1 MLTKKTNFA
10 DIHKTVSA
18 YPHPYMITIHR
29 SILSSIRIA
38 FLAAVG
44 LLLVIPSQAEASGLR
59 DVTSDVLQ
67 SAKTDLP
74 PNLDEVL
81 KLLHTALDDNKRAI
95 PAALDSIQ
103 QLKRSALDKGP
114 LDKAILYDTIA
125 DMYESLDI
133 DSCIVYYKR
142 GVDQARLGGDDVLAQ
157 RMQLLMYSQMPV
169 TGVVLEGYTGFI
181 DESTRIYPQ
190 NRRVYYEAGNRMML
204 FIADLYAR
212 IPLRESYEMRSIAY
226 ADSLMTMLPPNNPLL
241 ILLQSQKAELLGDET
256 TALAGY
262 MELLTH
268 LPIES
273 HIFARATTRA
283 GDFYYR
289 TGQDETAAYFY
300 GLGALS
306 DARNQVL
313 EGVALIRLSR
323 ALYDLDKISQ
333 SYGLM
338 TEGLGQSL
346 ESGSAIRSIEA
357 FQAVP
362 HIIEAY
368 TRSDNR
374 KLKWLTVLA
383 VCLVIAVTSLLFI
396 LVKRRNDLNRLQQLK
411 SRLAQANETKENGL
425 ARFMELTSLFA
436 DKFDELIRL
445 AGRKITA
452 GQIEELQT
460 LIKGGSLRS
469 EQNKMF
475 ANLFDNAFLNV
486 YPDFIKQANQLMKP
500 DSQLP
505 EPEGNR
511 LNPELR
517 ILAFLRMGVTDS
529 QRMARFLGVSINTIY
544 TYRNRLKSRAINRDT
559 FEEDL
564 MTIGAIS

>member
-1 MLTKKTNFA
+1 MLAKKINFA
-10 DIHKTVSA
+10 DT
-18 YPHPYMITIHR
+18 PHNRICFIMITSHR
-29 SILSSIRIA
+29 LAIKLCIAFATAICLLCLSSSPA
-38 FLAAVG
+38 SAAG
-44 LLLVIPSQAEASGLR
+44 SR
-59 DVTSDVLQ
+59 DVTSDVIP
-67 SAKTDLP
+67 STRTDLP
-74 PNLDEVL
+74 SSLDEVL
-81 KLLHTALDDNKRAI
+81 RMLHSALNENKKAV

-103 QLKRSALDKGP
+103 QLKSAALDKSH
-114 LDKAILYDTIA
+114 LDRAILYDTIA
-125 DMYESLDI
+125 AMYESLDI

-142 GVDQARLGGDDVLAQ
+142 GVEQARLGGDDILAQ

-169 TGVVLEGYTGFI
+169 TGVVLEGYTGFM

-190 NRRVYYEAGNRMML
+190 NRRIYYEAGNKMML
-204 FIADLYAR
+204 FIADLYSR
-212 IPLRESYEMRSIAY
+212 IPLRHDYEMRSIAY

-241 ILLQSQKAELLGDET
+241 ILLQAQKSELLGDD
-256 TALAGY
+256 TAAMAGY
-262 MELLTH
+262 VELVAH

-273 HIFARATTRA
+273 HIFARAATRA

-289 TGQDETAAYFY
+289 TDQNNTAAYFY
-300 GLGALS
+300 ALGALS

-323 ALYDLDKISQ
+323 VLYDLDKISQ

-338 TEGLGQSL
+338 TAGLGQSL

-374 KLKWLTVLA
+374 RLTWLTVLA
-383 VCLVIAVTSLLFI
+383 VSLVLAVTALLFI
-396 LVKRRNDLNRLQQLK
+396 LVKRRHDLDRLEQLK

-436 DKFDELIRL
+436 DKFDEFIRL

-486 YPDFIKQANQLMKP
+486 YPDFIVQANSLMKP

-505 EPEGNR
+505 VPEGNR

-517 ILAFLRMGVTDS
+517 ILAFLRMGITDS
-529 QRMARFLGVSINTIY
+529 QRIARFLGVSINTIY

-559 FEEDL
+559 FEDDL